1 VIMLPIDEDILRS
14 KISEINFAISELLRL
29 TSKPFVQLSIDEK
42 YSIRYNL
49 IILVESLVSLCMHI
63 AVEAYAKTPL
73 SYREAVKFVTERLSV
88 SCTRDLE
95 ALVGLRNILVHRY
108 WTVMDEKVY
117 ESIKNDF
124 KCIHELIGKVRE
136 VFRLEN

>member
-1 VIMLPIDEDILRS
+1 M
-14 KISEINFAISELLRL
+14 
-29 TSKPFVQLSIDEK
+29 
-42 YSIRYNL
+42 
-49 IILVESLVSLCMHI
+49 VSLCMHI

-73 SYREAVKFVTERLSV
+73 SYREAVKFVAERLGV
-88 SCTRDLE
+88 SCIRDLE

-117 ESIKNDF
+117 ETVKNDF

-136 VFRLEN
+136 VFRI